1 MPLAF
6 LPLCCPSRTE
16 ATAAQRVSVR
26 GHDHWQLVCC
36 STPEEIKKAWPS
48 ANRSDNFWINRNLLS
63 FLADQPQG
71 MITEALLLENTLNGH
86 RVLLTAQT
94 FTFRAAGHVS
104 DGAKGTT
111 SSFDLRRLLLTPFS
125 FKVLCL
131 GQFLTSG
138 PFCQDGLHRL
148 AASEAAKL
156 LPAVSETLMRCRS
169 GYLASLL
176 KDLYPTLHPAT
187 RELQANGHYL
197 LPVDP
202 VMTMNLRKEWTTTQ
216 DYLADLTSK
225 YRVRYRRARGKL
237 GGITRRR
244 LSVGEVI
251 GFQDRIYELY
261 QKISHGA
268 DFNATELQLE
278 YFTWLA
284 QACRSKDELHA
295 LLSVYQGGY
304 SEQKNQAKDSDDS
317 CLYGYF
323 NEEGALIG
331 FTSAIPNGKVYHAHF
346 LGLEDAYKQSHHLYH
361 NMLFDLLDDAIS
373 GGFSTIDYGRTA
385 LEIKSSLGAEAT
397 DFAVLFKARYNW
409 LNWLIPIFTPAVYTA
424 STWKGRNPFRGQRVS
439 A

>member
-16 ATAAQRVSVR
+16 AATTQGVSVK
-26 GHDHWQLVCC
+26 GHEHWQMVCC
-36 STPEEIKKAWPS
+36 STPEEIKSAWPS
-48 ANRSDNFWINRNLLS
+48 SNRSDDFWINSNLLS

-71 MITEALLLENTLNGH
+71 MTTEALILENTLKGH

-94 FTFRAAGHVS
+94 FTFRAADHVS
-104 DGAKGTT
+104 DGAKGST

-148 AASEAAKL
+148 AASEAATL
-156 LPAVSETLMRCRS
+156 LPAVAETIMRCRS
-169 GYLASLL
+169 GYLAFLL

-187 RELQANGHYL
+187 RELQAQDHYL

-202 VMTMNLRKEWTTTQ
+202 VMTLNLSKGWTSTE

-237 GGITRRR
+237 GNITRRR

-251 GFQDRIYELY
+251 SFKGRLYELY
-261 QKISHGA
+261 KQISHGA
-268 DFNATELQLE
+268 DFNATDLQPE
-278 YFTWLA
+278 YFPWLA
-284 QACRSKDELHA
+284 QACRSKDQLQA
-295 LLSVYQGGY
+295 MLSVYQGSY
-304 SEQKNQAKDSDDS
+304 NEQNDQAEDCEDS
-317 CLYGYF
+317 CLHGYF
-323 NEEGALIG
+323 NEEGILIG

-346 LGLEDAYKQSHHLYH
+346 LGLEAAYKHSHHLYH
-361 NMLFDLLDDAIS
+361 NMLFDLLDDAIC
-373 GGFSTIDYGRTA
+373 GGFSSIDYGRTA

-397 DFAVLFKARYNW
+397 DYAVLIKARYSW
-409 LNWLIPIFTPAVYTA
+409 LNRLVPIFTPAVYTA
-424 STWKGRNPFRGQRVS
+424 PTWTGRNPFR